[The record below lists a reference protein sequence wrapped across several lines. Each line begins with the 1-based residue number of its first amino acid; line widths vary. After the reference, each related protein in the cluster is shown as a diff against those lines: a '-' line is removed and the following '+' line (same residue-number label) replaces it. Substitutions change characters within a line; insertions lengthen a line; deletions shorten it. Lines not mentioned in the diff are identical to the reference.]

1 MLRFFKKPK
10 PSTVRSLTQPGELRV
25 GDIVVLK
32 ERRSL
37 ATELRGQQLE
47 VTQVGAYQYTS
58 SVEKTCTLRT
68 AENKTYYMS
77 IDDNDGD
84 PLLCFSIKI
93 PRAAVLK
100 IFDED
105 SFAQLWDADY
115 AHLTVQSKPERYA
128 SWLADEYYQNVKEAE
143 AYFYDRDCS
152 NRPPS
157 AHLDDDG
164 EELRYHECEGASD
177 DRFGV
182 CVEVWG
188 DGDTDVFLQLACPV
202 DVIDEMWP
210 HGDE

>member
-1 MLRFFKKPK
+1 MLSFFKKPK
-10 PSTVRSLTQPGELRV
+10 QSTTRSLTQPGELRA

-37 ATELRGQQLE
+37 PPELQGQQLE
-47 VTQVGAYQYTS
+47 VTHVGTYQYSS
-58 SVEKTCTLRT
+58 SVEKTYTLRT

-77 IDDNDGD
+77 TDDNDGD

-93 PRAAVLK
+93 PRAAVLE

-105 SFAQLWDADY
+105 AFAQLWDADY
-115 AHLTVQSKPERYA
+115 ASLTVQAKLERYE
-128 SWLADEYYQNVKEAE
+128 SWLTDEYYQKVKEAE

-152 NRPPS
+152 DRPPS
-157 AHLDDDG
+157 ASLDDDG
-164 EELRYHECEGASD
+164 EELRYHECEGVPD

-182 CVEVWG
+182 TVEVWDG
-188 DGDTDVFLQLACPV
+188 GDTDVFLQLACPV